1 MSAQKEVIGNDDTKS
16 KQDFSFLIDSKKI
29 DIFQHLKLNLK
40 NEKENCKD
48 NNRIAMYC
56 IPCKVSICD
65 KCKLEE
71 HQKHILISKSQFD
84 FNEATI
90 DEIYNQIIK
99 AVSSDQLFID
109 YKPIQNQLIEQVD
122 KMIESLQKKLEKLK
136 EIKTKEIIAMFNGFT
151 SNVNNLKQR
160 IEKARTDLKQY
171 YQKNRKFFNLVPANS
186 NNNST
191 IESKRDSP
199 KKAVPKIYNTDESN
213 SIFLINYELL
223 NISQLKGKDI
233 LSSAKRI
240 TQCVDTFKDNQNEY
254 IETLLNNVD
263 NIFFGEYAARAEQD
277 QELDTILDEA
287 SPSYGF
293 QLAIDKLNDKEFS
306 DINVRISQYNTLY
319 DSFKRTIFD
328 SIAKYGNLKEIE
340 NYISGFESSKK
351 SDSESLLFSQRAK
364 EKSSKTRKSEL
375 ALLKM
380 NYNSKDEVILNN
392 DILEKYF
399 SYLTLETYEKHFK
412 QTSKELQSSH
422 ADLMIKKSDDEDE
435 IKDFGKAI
443 ENTNLILLYYR
454 KEQQMVKQ
462 TVQLK
467 NNPLGYK
474 TFPNGC
480 RSLLIGDKLYITG
493 GKDEQKYYPNVLIYD
508 RKTGKI
514 KRIMDL
520 IEPRAYHTMV
530 YCEVFETLMV
540 LGGENCSSCEIFDPI
555 TNRWALL
562 PELNSPRAN
571 VLFQFDKPRGIMYS
585 LFGNCG
591 NIIDGLYSN
600 EIEYL
605 DLKELRK
612 GWIRL
617 DYKNKAEA
625 DFKTYLSVVEI
636 NNDLSLIYGG
646 YTSRNCER
654 ILCVLNKEKK
664 EVTKCDKKM
673 LEMIRE
679 ETKYSRRLST
689 IVGGL
694 SVTN

>member
-71 HQKHILISKSQFD
+71 HQNHILISKSQFD